1 MIQDIAPH
9 AYEHD
14 YNHDDPMPDDFVLAF
29 RGREVLARVADD
41 RIAYP
46 SAADFASAVGRDLAW
61 GRDTMRLVG
70 VDGTSFH
77 LWWGEGA
84 FAGGAPEVAGYEWV
98 SVSRFRVACPQWMSF
113 AGITGLHLFNWYRT
127 NRFCGC
133 CGHAMEPFGPER
145 AMRCPSCGNLA
156 FPRISPA
163 VIIGLTDGADRIVM
177 SRYAG
182 RDYKDVALLA
192 GFIEIGETPEDA
204 VRREVAEEVG
214 LCAANIRYAG
224 SQPCGMDGDLLLGYF
239 CDVEGPNEIRRF
251 DHEELSVARWVDRS
265 EVAQPPNTRT
275 LTYDMIERFRTGR
288 ETR

>member
-29 RGREVLARVADD
+29 RGREV
-41 RIAYP
+41 
-46 SAADFASAVGRDLAW
+46 
-61 GRDTMRLVG
+61 
-70 VDGTSFH
+70 
-77 LWWGEGA
+77 
-84 FAGGAPEVAGYEWV
+84 
-98 SVSRFRVACPQWMSF
+98 
-113 AGITGLHLFNWYRT
+113 
-127 NRFCGC
+127 
-133 CGHAMEPFGPER
+133 
-145 AMRCPSCGNLA
+145 
-156 FPRISPA
+156 
-163 VIIGLTDGADRIVM
+163 
-177 SRYAG
+177 
-182 RDYKDVALLA
+182 
-192 GFIEIGETPEDA
+192 
-204 VRREVAEEVG
+204 AEEVG

-224 SQPCGMDGDLLLGYF
+224 SQPWGMDGDLLLGYF